1 MNSPYIKGKKVGP
14 ENALWYQRNF
24 AVPSVWKGKD
34 VVINFGAI
42 DWSCDVWV
50 NGIKVGGHKGG
61 YTPFSI
67 NITPALKSKRT

>member
-1 MNSPYIKGKKVGP
+1 M
-14 ENALWYQRNF
+14 ER
-24 AVPSVWKGKD
+24 KD
-34 VVINFGAI
+34 VVINFGAV